1 MVSKQP
7 RSQRYWM
14 RYLQRVQ
21 RPSHELQ
28 KWAID
33 RSAKRRLFNFKTL
46 NLAKEKFKSNSATA
60 VTQWVEESFKTNT
73 SFKLEYF
80 QIADETTLKPCLRKN
95 YQKIPC
101 FYSGYR
107 Q

>member
-1 MVSKQP
+1 LDALSTE
-7 RSQRYWM
+7 
-14 RYLQRVQ
+14 VQ
-21 RPSHELQ
+21 RPSHELRNERLTDQ
-28 KWAID
+28 Q
-33 RSAKRRLFNFKTL
+33 RRRLFNFKTL

-80 QIADETTLKPCLRKN
+80 QIADETTLKPCLRKKL
-95 YQKIPC
+95 QKIPC

>member
-1 MVSKQP
+1 
-7 RSQRYWM
+7 M

-21 RPSHELQ
+21 RPSHELRNERLTDQ
-28 KWAID
+28 Q
-33 RSAKRRLFNFKTL
+33 KRRLFNFKTFL
-46 NLAKEKFKSNSATA
+46 QRKFKSNSATA

-95 YQKIPC
+95 YQNTALL
-101 FYSGYR
+101 
-107 Q
+107 

>member
-1 MVSKQP
+1 
-7 RSQRYWM
+7 
-14 RYLQRVQ
+14 LQ
-21 RPSHELQ
+21 
-28 KWAID
+28 
-33 RSAKRRLFNFKTL
+33 
-46 NLAKEKFKSNSATA
+46 EKFKSNSATA

-80 QIADETTLKPCLRKN
+80 QIADETLKPCLRKN
-95 YQKIPC
+95 CQKIPR

>member
-21 RPSHELQ
+21 RLAMSS

-33 RSAKRRLFNFKTL
+33 RSAKRRRLFNFKTL
-46 NLAKEKFKSNSATA
+46 NLAKENSN
-60 VTQWVEESFKTNT
+60 
-73 SFKLEYF
+73 
-80 QIADETTLKPCLRKN
+80 QIAP
-95 YQKIPC
+95 QP
-101 FYSGYR
+101 
-107 Q
+107 